1 MLNGDNNLCFI
12 ISPIGEPDSPTRKR
26 ANQILKHIFKPAA
39 EECGY
44 KAIRADEIS
53 EPGDISTQ
61 VINHI
66 LEDPIVIA
74 DLTERNPNVFYELAI
89 RHVIR
94 KPFIQIIE
102 EGESIP
108 FDVFGLRTIKVDHHD
123 MDSVND
129 AKKDIIAQINS
140 IKQEGYEVTSPV
152 SSALDLS
159 SLRRSDNPDRRE
171 LAELIVAISSLKA
184 DMKQD
189 LISVVSELRS
199 EMRNY
204 RIYYVKDDDV
214 RQTFF
219 GRSKFDKNNP
229 SYFSYISSG
238 ASFPD
243 IDEAIRHASMHKE
256 TLVQEKEKSMPK
268 KPPEIILG

>member
-1 MLNGDNNLCFI
+1 MQDDNNKLCFI

-44 KAIRADEIS
+44 EAKRADEIS

-89 RHVIR
+89 RHAIQ

-108 FDVFGLRTIKVDHHD
+108 FDVFGLRTIKVNHRD
-123 MDSVND
+123 MDSVSG

-140 IKQEGYEVTSPV
+140 IKQDGYDVTSPV
-152 SSALDLS
+152 SSALDWS
-159 SLRRSDNPDRRE
+159 SLRRSENPDRRE
-171 LAELIVAISSLKA
+171 LAELIVAIN
-184 DMKQD
+184 
-189 LISVVSELRS
+189 ELRS
-199 EMRNY
+199 EVGSIRTAVLEALTSNAALEHLKSNAKFLRNVSY
-204 RIYYVKDDDV
+204 HKGNSPEMQEEIRKDLINHIYDLWAADTKYL
-214 RQTFF
+214 R
-219 GRSKFDKNNP
+219 
-229 SYFSYISSG
+229 
-238 ASFPD
+238 
-243 IDEAIRHASMHKE
+243 
-256 TLVQEKEKSMPK
+256 EKEEK
-268 KPPEIILG
+268 G